1 MANNGTASS
10 PNLGRKR
17 VLLVDDNTEGI
28 RAMARVLDMMGYEVA
43 TAADGKSALEALQV
57 GPPPDFLLTDLR
69 LPDLDGR
76 EIARFAGQLV
86 PRPYVVLV
94 TGWDAGDDLD
104 DPSRWGIDHLFLEP
118 VLIDD
123 LLAKLAQVTRANA

>member
-1 MANNGTASS
+1 MANTSTAAS
-10 PNLGRKR
+10 PNLPRKR
-17 VLLVDDNTEGI
+17 VLLVDDNADGI
-28 RAMARVLDMMGYEVA
+28 RAMARVLDAMGYEV
-43 TAADGKSALEALQV
+43 TTVVDGKSALEVLQV

-94 TGWDAGDDLD
+94 TGWDPGDDLE
-104 DPSRWGIDHLFLEP
+104 DPSRWGIDQLFLKP

-123 LLAKLAQVTRANA
+123 LLTKLAQVTRANA